1 MAEEEI
7 FRDAFAVTVTPWGE
21 GKKKKRKRKAFNG
34 VKVTLRENT
43 IRIGVPGEWETKVG
57 SVLF

>member
-21 GKKKKRKRKAFNG
+21 GKKKKRKRKAFDG
-34 VKVTLRENT
+34 VKVTMRENT
-43 IRIGVPGEWETKVG
+43 IRIGVPGEWETKV
-57 SVLF
+57 